1 MSSAKFFLL
10 LLSSARM
17 GGTAAY
23 DKFYFEITY
32 LSVLSPINTLPS
44 LSLSF
49 KLVDVATGVNVATD
63 EERIN
68 DSLVE
73 KLKFGQD
80 IKAEFFVTFFS

>member
-1 MSSAKFFLL
+1 M
-10 LLSSARM
+10 
-17 GGTAAY
+17 
-23 DKFYFEITY
+23 
-32 LSVLSPINTLPS
+32 TLVCKNANC
-44 LSLSF
+44 

-80 IKAEFFVTFFS
+80 IKAEFLVIFLC